1 MWLIT
6 STKSRA
12 NTQSHTH
19 THTHAGTH
27 TAQDR
32 PQWRHLLRSF
42 FCRFS
47 YLWVA
52 DLLYVRLYVCVC
64 DCVYVWL
71 YVCVWL
77 CLLTSLT
84 NCQITRNSIKNL
96 NSVRA
101 SSKAPKSRQPK
112 YAQMPNK
119 TGCCCCRCFVAV
131 VVASQQINH
140 FANGTTKVLVNK
152 ARNEPIMYKA

>member
-1 MWLIT
+1 MCHVT
-6 STKSRA
+6 HNEHKKPCK
-12 NTQSHTH
+12 HTH
-19 THTHAGTH
+19 MQARTQRKADRNGGTCYV
-27 TAQDR
+27 
-32 PQWRHLLRSF
+32 PFFLPFFIFMWREL
-42 FCRFS
+42 
-47 YLWVA
+47 A
-52 DLLYVRLYVCVC
+52 VRATVCVC
-64 DCVYVWL
+64 VIVCVWL
-71 YVCVWL
+71 CVCVTVCVWVWL

-119 TGCCCCRCFVAV
+119 TGCCCFFV